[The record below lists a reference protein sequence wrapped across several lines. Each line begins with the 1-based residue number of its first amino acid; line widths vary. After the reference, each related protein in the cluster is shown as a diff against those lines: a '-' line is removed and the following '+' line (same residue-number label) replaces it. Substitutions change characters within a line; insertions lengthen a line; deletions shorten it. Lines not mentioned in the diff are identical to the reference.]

1 MKIYIISLYST
12 TSPTRSRIFPD
23 FANSSNVTQFTSFH
37 ISFVLAISGHVNRR
51 SKWKY
56 DNPTCTKN
64 LTKFAIL
71 VFHSEISCALIITLK
86 LKRKKWRK
94 GERETNTLH
103 WKISSLSISREI
115 QYPIHANVAWIV
127 KRKRDEKKQSL
138 TLFRILFS
146 FSSEFF
152 KFTTLKN
159 IFEARWKESIYKL
172 RDFKLRQG

>member
-86 LKRKKWRK
+86 LKRKKWR
-94 GERETNTLH
+94 ERERERN
-103 WKISSLSISREI
+103 KYSSLKNFFFIYFTKNIVSHSRECCV
-115 QYPIHANVAWIV
+115 N
-127 KRKRDEKKQSL
+127 REKKAGREETIIDFIPNSL
-138 TLFRILFS
+138 FILFRIFQ
-146 FSSEFF
+146 
-152 KFTTLKN
+152 
-159 IFEARWKESIYKL
+159 IYNVKKHL
-172 RDFKLRQG
+172 RGKMKRINLQT